1 MLAHCQLPIDKHGEV
16 TDDRHWIDHILANV
30 TDSAPQLHQK
40 FDVELNHR
48 IGLGGVE
55 LQPLI
60 GTPMTPWT
68 NVGGDVA
75 FLKQKFEEKNNDTNP
90 CSWR

>member
-55 LQPLI
+55 L
-60 GTPMTPWT
+60 
-68 NVGGDVA
+68 
-75 FLKQKFEEKNNDTNP
+75 
-90 CSWR
+90 